1 MAVEQEIEL
10 VFTLLET
17 STSIKKYV
25 VLVLIYKESS
35 RLLEGLIY
43 FVLEMDI

>member
-10 VFTLLET
+10 VFSLLKT
-17 STSIKKYV
+17 NTSIKKYV
-25 VLVLIYKESS
+25 VLVLIYKESL
-35 RLLEGLIY
+35 RPLEGFIH